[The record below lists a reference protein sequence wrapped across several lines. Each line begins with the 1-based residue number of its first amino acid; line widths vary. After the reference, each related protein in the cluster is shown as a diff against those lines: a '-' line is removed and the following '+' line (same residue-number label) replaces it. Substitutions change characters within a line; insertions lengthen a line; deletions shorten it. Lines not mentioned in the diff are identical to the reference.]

1 MVTARADSSRRR
13 RVFCVACACSVAWCV
28 CVSDKT
34 LAECVHSCKKKATC
48 WFPLNVL
55 KTSLPSKHV
64 VVVIPTMPPPTTL
77 SNDESFVVVWDIETQ
92 SKISDMPG
100 DSREEQ
106 VRNLEVSCL
115 SFLKLP
121 SAAILAGPEEA
132 LRAVEEAHMVTLW
145 RDEDD
150 KGVGPFFELLK
161 AFDEAEVIVSYNGLG
176 FDHPVLYKHCKPHR
190 TEAHL
195 FKVHDVFARLRDHT
209 GIWFKLDNLLKANNM
224 ETKTAN
230 GRIAIQWWAEG
241 RRDELKEYCEQD
253 VRALARM
260 ICLPELR
267 LPRISTT
274 APNYVFGVASAL
286 AACRASDSQ
295 IS

>member
-1 MVTARADSSRRR
+1 MSSN
-13 RVFCVACACSVAWCV
+13 
-28 CVSDKT
+28 
-34 LAECVHSCKKKATC
+34 
-48 WFPLNVL
+48 NV
-55 KTSLPSKHV
+55 P
-64 VVVIPTMPPPTTL
+64 
-77 SNDESFVVVWDIETQ
+77 FVVVWDIETQ
-92 SKISDMPG
+92 NKISDMPG
-100 DSREEQ
+100 DTREEQ

-115 SFLKLP
+115 SFLKIP

-132 LRAVEEAHMVTLW
+132 LRAVEEAAMVTLW
-145 RDEDD
+145 RDEDA
-150 KGVGPFFELLK
+150 KGVGPFYELLK

-230 GRIAIQWWAEG
+230 GLLAIEWWAEG
-241 RRDELKEYCEQD
+241 ERELLRLYCEQD

-260 ICLPELR
+260 VCLPQLT
-267 LPRISTT
+267 LPRINTVSR
-274 APNYVFGVASAL
+274 NYVFGVASAL
-286 AACRASDSQ
+286 AACRASNTQ
-295 IS
+295 IA